1 VRTLNGKI
9 GDGPYFHENRV
20 ASPVILCFY
29 TEVYQPPHRKEETDM
44 AESKYAK
51 YFVTED
57 RMPPEPAAAI
67 KAMEDQAK
75 EGKTLDRTMLLGI
88 QDSIV
93 PGCSLFAG
101 CEILWGLPGGK
112 PVAIEIEHSHDF
124 DEVIGFGGTNRNYP
138 RELGGEIEFLM
149 GGERHTIT
157 KTCLIFVPKGVLH
170 CPVIFKRIDTPIFM
184 FEAANDPNY
193 VKVL

>member
-1 VRTLNGKI
+1 MT
-9 GDGPYFHENRV
+9 
-20 ASPVILCFY
+20 
-29 TEVYQPPHRKEETDM
+29 
-44 AESKYAK
+44 ESKYAK

-57 RMPPEPAAAI
+57 LMPPQPAEAI

-75 EGKTLDRTMLLGI
+75 EGRILDRTLLLGI

-112 PVAIEIEHSHDF
+112 PVAIEIPHSHDF

-138 RELGGEIEFLM
+138 RDLGGEIEFSI
-149 GGERHTIT
+149 GGEIHTIT
-157 KTCLIFVPKGVLH
+157 KTCLIFVPKGVIH
-170 CPVIFKRIDTPIFM
+170 CPVVFKRIDTPIFM
-184 FEAANDPNY
+184 FEAANNPAY
-193 VKVL
+193 IKML